1 VSEQSDAAH
10 WAKPVSS
17 LHIAHDLPPD
27 AVNLNVEGRRLAGL
41 TGGFGPMWQKTYWI
55 DLGDAATPED
65 VVREWKLHFAEFWP
79 KGARFFKPGA
89 GVEPGD
95 VALINI
101 KKAASPTVST
111 GIMVLYAD
119 DVSFSF
125 MSPEGHPFV
134 GMITFS
140 ARHED
145 GAGGGT
151 VAQVQ
156 LFIRPADPISDVVM
170 LLGGHRLEDN
180 QWKHVLRRV
189 AAHVGVTAEPSMVS
203 VRVDRKRQWKHFGN
217 IRRSSLLRS
226 ALYAFSKPFRLKRA
240 RV

>member
-1 VSEQSDAAH
+1 MTDEH
-10 WAKPVSS
+10 WAKPVSQ

-65 VVREWKLHFAEFWP
+65 VISEWKEHFPEFWP
-79 KGARFFKPGA
+79 KGARFFKPGD

-101 KKAASPTVST
+101 KKAASPVVST
-111 GIMVLYAD
+111 GILVLYAD

-125 MSPEGHPFV
+125 ISPEGHPFV

-140 ARHED
+140 ARPEGD
-145 GAGGGT
+145 RT
-151 VAQVQ
+151 IAQIQ
-156 LFIRPADPISDVVM
+156 LFIRAADPISDVVM
-170 LLGGHRLEDN
+170 GLGGHRLEDN

-189 AAHVGVTAEPSMVS
+189 AAHVGVTAEPDMRS
-203 VRVDRKRQWKHFGN
+203 VRIDRKRQWKHFGN
-217 IRRSSLLRS
+217 IRRSALLRS
-226 ALYAFSKPFRLKRA
+226 TLYSLARPFTLKRA